1 MTTTYSPASIW
12 LLLGVIAAGTWA
24 IRVSFIALFG
34 RIETIPDWVLRILRL
49 IPAAVLAALVAPA
62 LTHATGE
69 FDLATARFTAGIV
82 AGIVAWRTRNVLA
95 TIATG
100 MASLWLLQAL
110 GL

>member
-1 MTTTYSPASIW
+1 MTTTYSPAAVW
-12 LLLGVIAAGTWA
+12 VLLAVIAAGTWG

-34 RIETIPDWVLRILRL
+34 RIETIPDWVLRILKL

-62 LTHATGE
+62 LTHGTGD
-69 FDLATARFTAGIV
+69 FDLVTARLFAGIL
-82 AGIVAWRTRNVLA
+82 AGLVAWRTRNVLA

-100 MASLWLLQAL
+100 MGALWILQAL